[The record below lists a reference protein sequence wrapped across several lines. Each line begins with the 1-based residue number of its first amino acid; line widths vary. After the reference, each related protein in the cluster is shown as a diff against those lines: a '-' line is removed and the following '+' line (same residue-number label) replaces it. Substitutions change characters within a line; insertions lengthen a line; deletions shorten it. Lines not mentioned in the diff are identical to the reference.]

1 MSKAGIAAWLRRAWQ
16 MFAGGEPRKTVVLPG
31 APRVVSGRPLPKPTP
46 YLLRRFSET
55 PVARKAINT
64 IKDRIAGMR
73 WRVQPKGGSLAGA
86 EDARIEIIASTFEVP
101 NADDSFRSLSEQVLE
116 DLLIGG
122 CGTIE
127 VQLTA
132 NPQRPLMLWPVDG
145 LTVQIYAG
153 WSGNADEPR
162 YAQLTP
168 WGERVDLLNDELIY
182 IRQNPRTST
191 PFGLG
196 RLEVAFETIQRLLGA
211 QEYAGRLASNT
222 VVQFALWLQELPPA
236 TYDKVISWWQNE
248 IEGTGKVPIIA
259 NLPAKP
265 EVLRFS
271 EGSDRDL
278 RLEWQ
283 RFLIRIIADAFDL
296 PPLLLG
302 LEQDI
307 NRSTAEALVDEAFRT
322 AVVPTARLYAEH
334 LTREVIAFLLASL
347 SSSGGNSNAVDCGSG
362 TSLDDHTALTWYA
375 WVYQTSNVGNLN
387 RGVISKNVSSIGN
400 GKALRVTGAT
410 GGSNVNRMG
419 VSIQRATTNATF
431 VGSNSS
437 FVTALNTRTFVAV
450 TYDESDG
457 PRGWRGTLSAPVA
470 EINYLTG
477 PTVGSGTTSSDA
489 SGNLRIG
496 NFLAGEILSFPG
508 RISVV
513 AIYNRRMSQ
522 ADLRVHQMRPFCSR
536 DDGCRLFVNL
546 GGGAG
551 TGTQADLSGHGNNCT
566 VSGLSVANHV
576 PIAR

>member
-1 MSKAGIAAWLRRAWQ
+1 MTKTGIGAWLRRAWRIL
-16 MFAGGEPRKTVVLPG
+16 AGREPRKTVVLPS
-31 APRVVSGRPLPKPTP
+31 ALHRALHHPLPKPTP
-46 YLLRRFSET
+46 FLLRRFSET

-64 IKDRIAGMR
+64 IKDRIASMR
-73 WRVQPKGGSLAGA
+73 WRVQPKGESPVRAG
-86 EDARIEIIASTFEVP
+86 DPRIDILSATFEAP

-116 DLLIGG
+116 DLLVGG
-122 CGTIE
+122 CGALE

-132 NPQRPLMLWPVDG
+132 SPERPMLLWPVDG
-145 LTVQIYAG
+145 LTIQIYAG
-153 WSGNADEPR
+153 WSGSVDEPR
-162 YAQLTP
+162 YAQVTP
-168 WGERVDLLNDELIY
+168 WGERVDLRNDELIY

-222 VVQFALWLQELPPA
+222 VVQYALWLQELPPA

-334 LTREVIAFLLASL
+334 LTREIISRKLGWTDLEFVFDDLEVYDERGQAEIDEILLHNDAL
-347 SSSGGNSNAVDCGSG
+347 LPDEARARRRLPALAGGWG
-362 TSLDDHTALTWYA
+362 ALTHT
-375 WVYQTSNVGNLN
+375 QRQML
-387 RGVISKNVSSIGN
+387 IHKSS
-400 GKALRVTGAT
+400 
-410 GGSNVNRMG
+410 
-419 VSIQRATTNATF
+419 
-431 VGSNSS
+431 
-437 FVTALNTRTFVAV
+437 
-450 TYDESDG
+450 
-457 PRGWRGTLSAPVA
+457 P
-470 EINYLTG
+470 
-477 PTVGSGTTSSDA
+477 
-489 SGNLRIG
+489 
-496 NFLAGEILSFPG
+496 GE
-508 RISVV
+508 
-513 AIYNRRMSQ
+513 
-522 ADLRVHQMRPFCSR
+522 
-536 DDGCRLFVNL
+536 
-546 GGGAG
+546 
-551 TGTQADLSGHGNNCT
+551 
-566 VSGLSVANHV
+566 
-576 PIAR
+576 